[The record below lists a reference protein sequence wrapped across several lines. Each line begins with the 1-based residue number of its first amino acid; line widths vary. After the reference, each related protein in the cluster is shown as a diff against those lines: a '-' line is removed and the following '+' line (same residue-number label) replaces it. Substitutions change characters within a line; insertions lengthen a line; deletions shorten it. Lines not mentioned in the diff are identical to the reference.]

1 MVFFGI
7 RIGSLIAYLGD
18 DQVIQVSY
26 LDFEN
31 SVLDVIKNKKRRL
44 G

>member
-7 RIGSLIAYLGD
+7 SIGSLIAYLDD
-18 DQVIQVSY
+18 DQVIQASY